1 MPTIPSITPLPPP
14 PQRGSQPEVF
24 VPMADTFMAALPTFQ
39 SQTNAAITAMNE
51 TATIINGQATQV
63 STNASTAQAAAQ
75 SAATSAAS
83 AINAPGTRATSAAN
97 LSLSTGSKTVPLEQ
111 TGKEFAI
118 GQTVSIAVTADGSRR
133 MIGPITGFTSNTLT
147 VLIENSGSV
156 FGSGS
161 ASGAGAWTVALSAP
175 TSIPIATKE
184 DLWAGTDN
192 GKAVT
197 AKTVADAEAFQ
208 TLTDAATVA
217 WNCATQ
223 GWNASV
229 ELGGNRTMGV
239 PSNLVLGRTYTLLI
253 KQGTGGGRAMTFPS
267 QYDFGQ
273 AGAPTL
279 STVAGKID
287 KVRFQVIDL
296 TGPVLDA
303 TFKKA
308 A

>member
-1 MPTIPSITPLPPP
+1 MAIPTIDPLPSP
-14 PQRGSQPEVF
+14 PQRGTQPEVF
-24 VPMADTFMAALPTFQ
+24 VPAADAFMAALPAFQ
-39 SQTNAAITAMNE
+39 VQTNAAIGEMNTTA
-51 TATIINGQATQV
+51 ATINGQAAAV
-63 STNASTAQAAAQ
+63 ATNTGIAQAAAT

-97 LSLSTGSKTVPLEQ
+97 LTLGVGTKTVPLEQ

-118 GQTVSIAVTADGSRR
+118 GQTVSLAFTADGAKR
-133 MIGPITGFTSNTLT
+133 MIGPITQIVGNTLT
-147 VLIENSGSV
+147 VVIENSGSV

-161 ASGAGAWTVALSAP
+161 TSGAGAWTVALSAP
-175 TSIPIATKE
+175 SSIPIATKE

-197 AKTVADAEAFQ
+197 SKTVADAEAFQ

-229 ELGGNRTMGV
+229 ELTANRVMGV
-239 PSNLVLGRTYTLLI
+239 PTNLVLGRTYTLLI
-253 KQGTGGGRAMTFPS
+253 KQPAGGGARTLTFPS

-279 STVAGKID
+279 STAAGKID

-303 TFKKA
+303 VFKKA